1 MWFLRIGS
9 SDISFFTESSR
20 TLILKVD
27 NNWFFGKFC
36 LPYSGKK
43 CPKWSKI
50 ESGKRILI
58 CFCRKRF
65 EDEKPEILVY
75 STNLMYGKVLVLE
88 ILLKVP
94 STSQIPGFL
103 TYVLPFF
110 LLLNISGSN
119 KIIWWF
125 LSILYAQFSQ
135 NLNAF

>member
-27 NNWFFGKFC
+27 SNWFFGKFC
-36 LPYSGKK
+36 LLYSRKK

-50 ESGKRILI
+50 ESGKRIFI
-58 CFCRKRF
+58 RFCRKRS
-65 EDEKPEILVY
+65 EDEKHEILVC